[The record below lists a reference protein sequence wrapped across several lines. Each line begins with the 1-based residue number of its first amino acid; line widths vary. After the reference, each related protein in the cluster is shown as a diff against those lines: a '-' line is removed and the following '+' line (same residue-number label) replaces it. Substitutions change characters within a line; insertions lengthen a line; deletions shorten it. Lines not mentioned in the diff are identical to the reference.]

1 MKILRKIYED
11 EKPKYHVKTDLGLI
25 IKVTVSDEMT
35 EYEINELINIVA
47 QNMDNKLK
55 NNIE

>member
-1 MKILRKIYED
+1 VKVLKKIYED

-35 EYEINELINIVA
+35 KDEINELISYVCED
-47 QNMDNKLK
+47 MDNQYT
-55 NNIE
+55 NSN